1 MFIAIASSTNA
12 AFFDTSIAR
21 GYHQGLPPPMKPA
34 IPLHSSS
41 YHAVA
46 GAFQSSGRAK
56 IWKTF
61 WVSANLRNFQTK
73 LVGGFNPSEN
83 ISQWD
88 GLSHILWKIIHMFE
102 TTNQEKKYWHVFIN

>member
-41 YHAVA
+41 YHSVCRELAHAVA
-46 GAFQSSGRAK
+46 GAFQSSGRAQDMK
-56 IWKTF
+56 DILGLRKFEKHSNKTG
-61 WVSANLRNFQTK
+61 WWFQP
-73 LVGGFNPSEN
+73 L
-83 ISQWD
+83 
-88 GLSHILWKIIHMFE
+88 
-102 TTNQEKKYWHVFIN
+102 